1 MRDDRP
7 LLRRQLLGWLL
18 IPLSLLLTCDAFI
31 SYGIALRFSQRA
43 YDRALVEIARDVS
56 LHLGGRAGKLTLD
69 MPESARRLLFTDP
82 EDRVYFEIATVGG
95 QIVDG
100 VAIAPP
106 AQSTDAPGSE
116 TLYDGEI
123 NGVPVRIV
131 QLSVA
136 ATSERPPARVRV
148 AETKHKR
155 NELAREILASVVAP
169 QVLLILIAGI
179 LVWVGVV
186 RGLSPLER
194 VRQAVARRSTR
205 DWSPV
210 VVAGV
215 PGEVRP
221 LLDSIN
227 ELLANLD
234 AALTLQT
241 RFIGDAAHQLKT
253 PVAVLETQL
262 ELALREQDPA
272 RMRQSLE
279 KAQAGLDRLSRVISQ
294 ILVLARN
301 EPEAAS
307 TVTMA
312 AVDLNALAL
321 DVSTNWVSAALK
333 KHIDLG
339 FEGCENPVLVEGD
352 AMRLRDLCD
361 NLIDNA
367 IRYSRDG
374 GHVTVRVAASPP
386 SVTVCDD
393 SPSIPLHER
402 ERIFQRFH
410 RLLGNTAD
418 GSGLGLAIV
427 KEIAHLHGAEIQLHD
442 DSDGVGHRISVYFPG
457 IPPLDSK
464 AGSKLPSKM

>member
-1 MRDDRP
+1 MQDDRP

-18 IPLSLLLTCDAFI
+18 IPLSLLLICDAFI
-31 SYGIALRFSQRA
+31 SYGVALRFSQRA

-56 LHLGGRAGKLTLD
+56 LHLGERQGKLTLD

-82 EDRVYFEIATVGG
+82 ADRVYFEIAAIGG
-95 QIVDG
+95 QTVDG

-106 AQSTDAPGSE
+106 AQSTDAPGAE
-116 TLYDGEI
+116 VLYDGEI

-136 ATSERPPARVRV
+136 ATSEQPGARVRV

-169 QVLLILIAGI
+169 QILLILIAGI

-194 VRQAVARRSTR
+194 VRRAVTQRSPR

-272 RMRQSLE
+272 RLRLSLE
-279 KAQAGLDRLSRVISQ
+279 KAHAGLDRLSRVISQ
-294 ILVLARN
+294 ILLLARN

-312 AVDLNALAL
+312 PVDLSALAL

-339 FEGCENPVLVEGD
+339 FEG
-352 AMRLRDLCD
+352 
-361 NLIDNA
+361 
-367 IRYSRDG
+367 
-374 GHVTVRVAASPP
+374 
-386 SVTVCDD
+386 
-393 SPSIPLHER
+393 
-402 ERIFQRFH
+402 
-410 RLLGNTAD
+410 
-418 GSGLGLAIV
+418 
-427 KEIAHLHGAEIQLHD
+427 
-442 DSDGVGHRISVYFPG
+442 
-457 IPPLDSK
+457 
-464 AGSKLPSKM
+464 